1 MKIQKALE
9 LKLVEKVALKMGT
22 LFSYGKWGSF
32 KRQQRAQGIGSL
44 SASTDANSDAFE
56 TAFGLASV
64 SSITQKLKAVKA
76 ALKAWNLQV
85 FGKVDKKK
93 SKR

>member
-1 MKIQKALE
+1 
-9 LKLVEKVALKMGT
+9 MGT

-32 KRQQRAQGIGSL
+32 KRKQRAGSL
-44 SASTDANSDAFE
+44 SAFTDANSDAFE

-76 ALKAWNLQV
+76 ARNLKV
-85 FGKVDKKK
+85 FGKVEKKK
-93 SKR
+93 RVVRGDQTPSNKRKAHSINYHAVS